1 MTIERAIEILNPEH
15 REHYD
20 SIEIVEEACRM
31 GMNALEKQIPKKPT
45 EYDSVPHARCPH
57 CTIGVRVYCD
67 SAKVPFCQWCG
78 QALDWGDNDD

>member
-31 GMNALEKQIPKKPT
+31 GMNALEKQIPKKPKKG
-45 EYDSVPHARCPH
+45 VCPKCSSRH
-57 CTIGVRVYCD
+57 IYAATLMKAECFKYCGD
-67 SAKVPFCQWCG
+67 CG
-78 QALDWGDNDD
+78 QALDWSDNDD